1 MAFNT
6 SFVSSESFT
15 LPDEVLRKFKS
26 GTFLSGIAPSK
37 EQTRGAI
44 EAALNVG
51 ADRAS
56 TREAQA
62 RQFALGQEQLDI
74 RRQRNESLA
83 AFEFEQIRGQERGL
97 RSKAISGFAQFGTL
111 ALLLRGGTTSTTT
124 KTATGSTTTTK
135 PLSVLNII
143 KNLGDPTKWFS

>member
-6 SFVSSESFT
+6 SFVSSEQFT
-15 LPDEVLRKFKS
+15 LPDEIFQKLRS
-26 GTFLSGIAPSK
+26 SAFLTGISPSK
-37 EQTRGAI
+37 EQTRGVV

-56 TREAQA
+56 TKEAQA

-83 AFEFEQIRGQERGL
+83 AFEFEQIRGQQRGL

-111 ALLLRGGTTSTTT
+111 ALLLRGGTSSTTT
-124 KTATGSTTTTK
+124 KTATGSTTVTK
-135 PLSVLNII
+135 PISILNII